1 MRINKIRKLPL
12 VTKLLNH
19 SDFCTKV
26 LIYMSTKTAGVDYD
40 SDEQNYTYTNLNPI
54 TIKAYVTEVSAEGLV
69 FKAYG
74 LQNIGAKSIL
84 CEDKYRNLFENCN
97 KLTIDGDNYTV
108 FREGTGSKTLISNRP
123 KHLIRIIVQRND

>member
-1 MRINKIRKLPL
+1 MFINKIRKLPL
-12 VTKLLNH
+12 IAKLLNH
-19 SDFCTKV
+19 SDFRTKV
-26 LIYMSTKTAGVDYD
+26 QLYMSTKTAGLDYD

-54 TIKAYVTEVSAEGLV
+54 TINAYVSEVSAEGLV

-84 CEDKYRNLFENCN
+84 CEAKYKNMFENCN
-97 KLTIDGDNYTV
+97 KITIDGDNYTV

-123 KHLIRIIVQRND
+123 KGLIRVIIQRND

>member
-1 MRINKIRKLPL
+1 MFINKIRKLPL
-12 VTKLLNH
+12 IAKLLNH
-19 SDFCTKV
+19 SDFRTKV
-26 LIYMSTKTAGVDYD
+26 LLYMSTKTAGVDYD

-54 TIKAYVTEVSAEGLV
+54 TINAYVSEVSAEGLV

-84 CEDKYRNLFENCN
+84 CEAKYKNMFENCN
-97 KLTIDGDNYTV
+97 KITIDGDNYTV

-123 KHLIRIIVQRND
+123 KGLIRVIIQRND

>member
-1 MRINKIRKLPL
+1 MFINKIRKLPL
-12 VTKLLNH
+12 IAKLLNH
-19 SDFCTKV
+19 SDFRTKV
-26 LIYMSTKTAGVDYD
+26 QLYMSTKTAGVDYD

-54 TIKAYVTEVSAEGLV
+54 TINAYVSEVSAEGLV

-84 CEDKYRNLFENCN
+84 CEAKYKNMFENCN
-97 KLTIDGDNYTV
+97 KITIDGDNYTV

-123 KHLIRIIVQRND
+123 KGLIRVIIQRND